1 MPQARLKERRQ
12 VVAEL
17 HLAGASLRDIA
28 RQVGVTYETVRRD
41 LSIEGV
47 DRRVVE
53 AAKIEARALGSLAQ
67 LGGAWGVV
75 RAEAIDSLRAASK
88 AGNVQASKVLVGLA
102 SEHGDSCT
110 DHVPQAE
117 ADKWAVRIFEVM
129 RQQVQIAA
137 ARPEFA
143 SVRAALDDANIDAFE
158 LAKEQLDR
166 EIGPQSE

>member
-88 AGNVQASKVLVGLA
+88 AGNV
-102 SEHGDSCT
+102 
-110 DHVPQAE
+110 
-117 ADKWAVRIFEVM
+117 
-129 RQQVQIAA
+129 
-137 ARPEFA
+137 A
-143 SVRAALDDANIDAFE
+143 SVQGVSWSRI
-158 LAKEQLDR
+158 
-166 EIGPQSE
+166 